1 MIQVISW
8 ATIAAAAV
16 AQAFIT
22 ARLWRSDLY
31 LSEQKI
37 AQSALIWLLPI
48 VGAIVVY
55 AGLRQQDDVSRPTP
69 NPECEVD
76 D

>member
-31 LSEQKI
+31 LREQKI

-69 NPECEVD
+69 NSECEVD